1 MQELEESPRCLV
13 LGTTLYIR
21 ELGLGALKE
30 KVAANSVRFYS
41 TFEHNIFQPS
51 LVSAYQKMRAC
62 AESLLGMSEIKFSS
76 FNCFSV
82 L

>member
-13 LGTTLYIR
+13 LATLYIR

-30 KVAANSVRFYS
+30 KVVANSVWFYS

-62 AESLLGMSEIKFSS
+62 AESLLGMSEIILKF
-76 FNCFSV
+76 
-82 L
+82 